1 MSQLVRANTLP
12 MASRPGKRSHS
23 APAWR
28 IPLQRLQTDED
39 RALQQLAAV
48 FSVRW
53 QCFLEESGMWFDYDR
68 PQAAKIE
75 AAWLAEESSVRVG
88 TAHDDEQWEVNFIAM
103 FQKNV
108 WTERLRPVRR
118 VLVTHS

>member
-1 MSQLVRANTLP
+1 MSQLDRANTLP

-28 IPLQRLQTDED
+28 GSLPRPLTDED

-48 FSVRW
+48 FPVRW
-53 QCFLEESGMWFDYDR
+53 QCFLDESEMWFDYDR

-75 AAWLAEESSVRVG
+75 AAWLADQSSVRVG
-88 TAHDDEQWEVNFIAM
+88 TADDDEQWEINFIAM
-103 FQKNV
+103 VQKNV

-118 VLVTHS
+118 VVVTHS